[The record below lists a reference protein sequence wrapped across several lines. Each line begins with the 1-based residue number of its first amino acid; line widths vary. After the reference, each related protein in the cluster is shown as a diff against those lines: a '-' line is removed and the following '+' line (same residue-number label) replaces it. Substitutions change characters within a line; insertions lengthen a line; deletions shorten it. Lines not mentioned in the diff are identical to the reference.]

1 MSKSMDQSLRDDFEF
16 DIDDDECFFQDID
29 LLQTQGKCLP
39 RSNDNLKKLD
49 AIKGLSEV
57 KVEKIIEAAVKL
69 SPNLEFKTG
78 LQVVEKRKSVF
89 KISTGSDHLN
99 KLLGGGIER
108 MAITEVFGEFRTG
121 KTQLSDTL
129 CVTCQLTNDSYSGG
143 KAVFID
149 TENTFRPDRV
159 SVEICLLILLG
170 LNVFSDS
177 HCQPN
182 RVLEN

>member
-39 RSNDNLKKLD
+39 FSTYFDN
-49 AIKGLSEV
+49 GLSEV